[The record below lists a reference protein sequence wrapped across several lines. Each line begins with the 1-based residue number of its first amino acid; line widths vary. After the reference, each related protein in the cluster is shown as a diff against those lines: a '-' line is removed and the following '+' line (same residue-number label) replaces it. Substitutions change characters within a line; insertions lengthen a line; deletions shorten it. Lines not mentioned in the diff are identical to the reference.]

1 MTELATV
8 DPHDHGQTPEMS
20 ELVRWAMDAQQAHQV
35 ARSLARTS
43 FVPASLRNNDPDVTA
58 ANVTAAILTGS
69 ELGLQPMAALRSMDI
84 IQGTPALRAHAMRGL
99 VQSQGHQI
107 ELVESTPDLCRMRGR
122 RRSSAALVGGFGE
135 WQDVVWTIQR
145 ARDLGLAAKEQWKKQ
160 PQTML
165 VARATGELCRLIAA
179 DVLFAV
185 PYASEEL
192 DGDDRPQPV
201 AVPSVRPVT
210 AAEIRGEADPNPEPA
225 AAPEPEQQALGSD
238 ATFGALDEQYAAEL
252 DGQT

>member
-1 MTELATV
+1 MTELAPV
-8 DPHDHGQTPEMS
+8 EPAEQTAEMS
-20 ELVRWAMDAQQAHQV
+20 ALVRWAMDAQQAHQV

-43 FVPASLRNNDPDVTA
+43 FVPASLRDRDADVTA
-58 ANVTAAILTGS
+58 ANVTAAILTGA

-99 VQSQGHQI
+99 VQSQGHQV
-107 ELVESTPDLCRMRGR
+107 ELVESTPEKCVMRGR
-122 RRSSAALVGGFGE
+122 RRAPGVLVGGFGE
-135 WQDVVWTIQR
+135 WQEVTWTIQR
-145 ARDLGLAAKEQWKKQ
+145 ARELGLAAKEQWKKQ

-192 DGDDRPQPV
+192 DGDSHSQPV
-201 AVPSVRPVT
+201 QVASSRPVT
-210 AAEIRGEADPNPEPA
+210 AAEIRGEAPLQSPQPEPT
-225 AAPEPEQQALGSD
+225 PESAEVPAGDSGEFSL
-238 ATFGALDEQYAAEL
+238 LDRQYADEI
-252 DGQT
+252 DGTA